1 MVYLVRVSSMHRF
14 RPVVVMM
21 ARILI
26 LKIISL

>member
-1 MVYLVRVSSMHRF
+1 MVYLVRVLSIHCF

-26 LKIISL
+26 LEIISL